1 MELGVPG
8 IERLELERADSV
20 TQNPG
25 NTSEGPAPA
34 DTLSERYLTEP
45 WW

>member
-8 IERLELERADSV
+8 IERFGLERAGRV

-25 NTSEGPAPA
+25 NMSEDPAPA